1 MSITLFFGIMFCVMN
16 NVITVSPFK
25 FDETERE
32 YSFSVID
39 PESGNEISD
48 AIYLRGVIKSLR
60 EDEGEVDIVGCGCS
74 VAGCSGFWSE
84 KFRKTAELVVWEIQ
98 QYKNK
103 YTLNFDRSVYERDA
117 LNMLKDMVARNI
129 GWNALAVPEYAS
141 YEDFCDAVKSC
152 SGHRLQNA

>member
-1 MSITLFFGIMFCVMN
+1 MN

-25 FDETERE
+25 YSEAERD

-48 AIYLRGVIKSLR
+48 AVYIRGVIKSLL
-60 EDEGEVDIVGCGCS
+60 EDDGEIDIVGCGCS
-74 VAGCSGFWSE
+74 VSGCSGFSSE
-84 KFRKTAELVVWEIQ
+84 KFSKTAELVVWEIQ

-117 LNMLKDMVARNI
+117 LAMLKDMVARNI
-129 GWNALAVPEYAS
+129 GWNELAVPEYDS
-141 YEDFCDAVKSC
+141 YEAFKKDVFRVEAAIGRSDYERS
-152 SGHRLQNA
+152 R